1 MQRFLFQP
9 LIPKREPFIFCVHQ
23 KSRLHKYSTNLTS
36 RRWPSPE
43 PSTSPKTSLR
53 ATERAKELAQLF
65 RREVP
70 SWATKVGVRQRL
82 LRFGIP
88 QHELPELLAAFVR
101 NVQKG
106 DILKFGD
113 KTPAQLTRLS
123 RDISSA
129 SNRLAIDQALTSFL
143 FTWATDPFHQK
154 TVEGTVSTDTLDRM
168 TRLRTAVDFRRVADS
183 FPLARKMRRKLILH
197 VGPTNSGKTH
207 TALRT
212 LATARVGAYGGPLRL
227 LAHEIY
233 ERLNTGQI
241 VPLGVEAADNYEVDE
256 SSNLDVH
263 VPGNPRAVLKHGN
276 ALFARPCS
284 LLTGD
289 ELHNVEGATLYSC
302 TVEMLSLEK
311 RYDVVVIDE
320 IQMIADS
327 QRGPAWTAAVL
338 GTAAEEL
345 HLCGE
350 ERAVPIIEALAKI
363 TGDELIVNRYQR
375 LSPLEI
381 APRSLE
387 GDLTRIRK
395 GDCVVTFSRTNIFNL
410 KKNIEEETGLRCA
423 VVYGRLPPEIRAEQA
438 ALFND
443 PNSGFDV
450 LVASDAI
457 GMGLNLCVLSPF
469 ETYLVL
475 TSQKKSKIRRIV
487 FETMSKWDGWMEVPL
502 EVSQV
507 KQIAGRAGRYG
518 MGVESGV
525 VTTLGP
531 LDLPLLSAAMESKPE
546 PLRYARVGFI
556 STTTMDIFEALPRGS
571 TATTVRDALLFCSAL
586 PQSMAVMDPSTKEAE
601 TMRYIDSFSQD
612 LTFMERALMLQCPF
626 PSMDDQCKAIM
637 GQVLSTYRNKL
648 SVDLRKIL
656 LDSGLLTTLEQVLAL
671 KRTKKVLTKPKQDL
685 ASLETLHSVLTIYV
699 WFSLRNSIA
708 FFAYDQAVAL
718 RKATQEAMDYC
729 LRSFS
734 VKSLIRRPDRSLGFR
749 SHLMHRPLSPQV
761 SISPASQSLL
771 TDCSYCPEIV
781 LGQGI
786 SKTPCF

>member
-1 MQRFLFQP
+1 MQRLLFQP
-9 LIPKREPFIFCVHQ
+9 LILKRELLIFCVHQ
-23 KSRLHKYSTNLTS
+23 KNCLRKYSTNLTS
-36 RRWPSPE
+36 SRCPGPE
-43 PSTSPKTSLR
+43 SSTSPNTSLR
-53 ATERAKELAQLF
+53 ATERAKVLAQLF

-70 SWATKVGVRQRL
+70 SWATRVGVRQRL

-88 QHELPELLAAFVR
+88 QQELPKLLAAFVL

-106 DILKFGD
+106 DTLKFGEQ
-113 KTPAQLTRLS
+113 TPAQLARLS
-123 RDISSA
+123 RDITST

-143 FTWATDPFHQK
+143 FTWATDPYYQK

-168 TRLRTAVDFRRVADS
+168 TRLRTAVDFRRIADS
-183 FPLARKMRRKLILH
+183 FPLARRMRRKLILH

-212 LATARVGAYGGPLRL
+212 LAAARVGAYGGPLRL

-241 VPLGVEAADNYEVDE
+241 VPLGVEAADNYEADE

-263 VPGNPRAVLKHGN
+263 VPGTPRAVLKHGN

-289 ELHNVEGATLYSC
+289 ELRSVEGATLYSC

-311 RYDVVVIDE
+311 HYDVVVIDE

-387 GDLTRIRK
+387 GNLNRIQK
-395 GDCVVTFSRTNIFNL
+395 GDCVVTFSRTNIFKL
-410 KKNIEEETGLRCA
+410 KKKIEEETGLRCA

-457 GMGLNLCVLSPF
+457 GMGLNL
-469 ETYLVL
+469 
-475 TSQKKSKIRRIV
+475 
-487 FETMSKWDGWMEVPL
+487 
-502 EVSQV
+502 
-507 KQIAGRAGRYG
+507 
-518 MGVESGV
+518 
-525 VTTLGP
+525 
-531 LDLPLLSAAMESKPE
+531 
-546 PLRYARVGFI
+546 
-556 STTTMDIFEALPRGS
+556 
-571 TATTVRDALLFCSAL
+571 
-586 PQSMAVMDPSTKEAE
+586 
-601 TMRYIDSFSQD
+601 
-612 LTFMERALMLQCPF
+612 
-626 PSMDDQCKAIM
+626 
-637 GQVLSTYRNKL
+637 
-648 SVDLRKIL
+648 
-656 LDSGLLTTLEQVLAL
+656 
-671 KRTKKVLTKPKQDL
+671 
-685 ASLETLHSVLTIYV
+685 
-699 WFSLRNSIA
+699 
-708 FFAYDQAVAL
+708 
-718 RKATQEAMDYC
+718 
-729 LRSFS
+729 
-734 VKSLIRRPDRSLGFR
+734 
-749 SHLMHRPLSPQV
+749 
-761 SISPASQSLL
+761 
-771 TDCSYCPEIV
+771 
-781 LGQGI
+781 
-786 SKTPCF
+786 